1 MDTDNKHLAHI
12 TKIYPNA
19 ISVSKPTIDG
29 LVHDIYIV
37 QNNDG
42 KKFVC
47 RFSTPDMAYHNEV
60 ISKLLSGHGINVPNV
75 SLYKTGTEYCETY
88 PFISG
93 KTLHERLIDGIPE
106 KQQDKIYQQLFDIS
120 NRISQIPY
128 TNYTKPLVPIT
139 AKIVTNIV
147 KRINHGP
154 VLLCHNDLLAKNV
167 ILDENDDVFALV
179 DLDSVYPEHNAFSLI
194 HMMQNA
200 HNYGYNINKMRP
212 MYQKHKI
219 KPKFINLESQ
229 AKIYMVAKRIGK
241 FMLNKFLIK
250 QLLKIRTK

>member
-1 MDTDNKHLAHI
+1 MDTDKKHLAHI

-19 ISVSKPTIDG
+19 INVLKLPIDG

-37 QNNDG
+37 QNNNG

-47 RFSTPDMAYHNEV
+47 RFSTPDIAYHNEV
-60 ISKLLSGHGINVPNV
+60 ISKLLSVHGINVPNV
-75 SLYKTGTEYCETY
+75 SLYKTGAEYCETY

-106 KQQDKIYQQLFDIS
+106 KQKDKIYQQLFDIS

-128 TNYTKPLVPIT
+128 TNHTKHKDGFSQQV
-139 AKIVTNIV
+139 KTNIA
-147 KRINHGP
+147 KRINHGS
-154 VLLCHNDLLAKNV
+154 VLLCHNDLQAKNV
-167 ILDENDDVFALV
+167 ILDENDNVFALV

-194 HMMQNA
+194 QMMQNA

-212 MYQKHKI
+212 MYQNTK
-219 KPKFINLESQ
+219 
-229 AKIYMVAKRIGK
+229 
-241 FMLNKFLIK
+241 LNQSL
-250 QLLKIRTK
+250 